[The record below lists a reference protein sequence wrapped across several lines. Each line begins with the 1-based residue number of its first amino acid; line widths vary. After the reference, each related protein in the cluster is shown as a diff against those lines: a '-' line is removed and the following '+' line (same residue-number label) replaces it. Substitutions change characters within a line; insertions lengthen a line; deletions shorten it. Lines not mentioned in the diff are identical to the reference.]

1 MNTKERKMAKSKI
14 ILFAKPYENGKNPV
28 YLRVTHKRKARF
40 FALGI
45 ECAPDQ
51 WNKETSRL
59 RRNFESYKS
68 KNKVIKEYETRG
80 EKIIDILVQKTQPFT
95 FQTFEKLFLNAPK
108 HTTVFDFLKNRC
120 TELGNEGRIN
130 TKGTYMQ
137 ILNALKRFD
146 NKKDLMFEDIDYKF
160 LKKFES
166 FLLSSGCSGGGVHFY
181 MRTLRATIN
190 EAIKRDFMK
199 PEHYP
204 FSNQFDKNG
213 YSLKDLKS
221 KASPRA
227 LSDADMEKIK
237 FFPIDEHPKLKQS
250 FHYFLFSYY
259 TRGMNFNDII
269 KLKWSDVYDNRI
281 SYVRSKTGKLLS
293 IRVSDAID
301 DILNKYRG
309 KTTHFIFPALDA
321 DVHKTEQQIK
331 NRTKKCLKKLNAD
344 LKIIADILDINVT
357 LTSYV
362 ARHTYAMTLKRNK
375 VNIAVISEGL
385 GHTDINTTR
394 AYLSQFDNTVLDEA
408 DQLL

>member
-1 MNTKERKMAKSKI
+1 MAKTKI
-14 ILFAKPYENGKNPV
+14 VMHPKVYNNGNSPIL
-28 YLRVTHKRKARF
+28 LRVTHQRKPRY

-45 ECAPDQ
+45 DCTPDQ
-51 WNKETSRL
+51 WNRETCRL
-59 RRNFESYKS
+59 RRNFTGYKT
-68 KNKVIKEYETRG
+68 KNKVIQEYERRG
-80 EKIIDILVQKTQPFT
+80 EKIIDRLKEKDQPFT
-95 FQTFEKLFLNAPK
+95 FQTFEKLFLNLPK
-108 HTTVFDFLKNRC
+108 HTTVFDFLKDRC
-120 TELGNEGRIN
+120 SELQSEGKIN
-130 TKGTYMQ
+130 TKGTYTQ
-137 ILNALKRFD
+137 VLNALKRFE

-166 FLLSSGCSGGGVHFY
+166 FLFASGCSGGGVHFY

-190 EAIKRDFMK
+190 EAIKQGFMK
-199 PEHYP
+199 AEHYP
-204 FSNQFDKNG
+204 FSTQFNKNG

-227 LSDADMEKIK
+227 LSDADISKIK
-237 FFPIDEHPKLKQS
+237 SFPIDAYPELKQS
-250 FHYFLFSYY
+250 LNYFLFSYY

-281 SYVRSKTGKLLS
+281 TYIRSKTGKVLS
-293 IRVSDAID
+293 IGVSDATNK
-301 DILNKYRG
+301 ILNQYNG
-309 KTTHFIFPALDA
+309 KTARYIFPALDA

-344 LKIIADILDINVT
+344 LKQIADILDINVV

-362 ARHTYAMTLKRNK
+362 ARHTYAMTLKRNN

-394 AYLSQFDNTVLDEA
+394 AYLNQFDNTVLDEA